1 MGGRCAP
8 SPLILCTR
16 EARGHSSGIPAL
28 RRPARKVAST
38 KARIFGRSDPKPRA
52 LQRAMLE
59 NRSSL
64 ANLRASLLQR
74 DDVEYCHPELIR
86 PRARKTI
93 FPQQWHLKKTT
104 INGVTVDAH
113 ANVEAAHQVSRG
125 EGITIAIIDDGVD
138 TDHPEF
144 ANAGKIVAPRDA
156 TLLTDNPRPKD
167 LFGTWPDNGDNHGT
181 RGRKKDDA
189 WAP

>member
-1 MGGRCAP
+1 
-8 SPLILCTR
+8 
-16 EARGHSSGIPAL
+16 
-28 RRPARKVAST
+28 
-38 KARIFGRSDPKPRA
+38 
-52 LQRAMLE
+52 MLE

-167 LFGTWPDNGDNHGT
+167 LFGTGPDNGDNHGT